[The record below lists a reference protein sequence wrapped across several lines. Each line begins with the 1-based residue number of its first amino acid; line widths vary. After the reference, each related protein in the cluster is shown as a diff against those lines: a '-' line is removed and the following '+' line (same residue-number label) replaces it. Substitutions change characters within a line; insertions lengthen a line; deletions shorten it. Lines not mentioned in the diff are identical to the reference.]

1 MDIESCY
8 QLGYILKTHGI
19 HGELL
24 VYLDTDNP
32 EEYKLLESVFVEIK
46 QKLVPFFIEQI
57 KVNDNKAIIRFQEIE
72 NLEAAEKLKGL
83 ALYLPLN
90 FLPELDEGQFYYHEV
105 VGFTVIDEIEG
116 RIGKILNIYE
126 ANGNDLFGVDHHG
139 HEVLIPIQ
147 NDLIKK
153 IDKMGKEIYMILP
166 DGLLDV
172 YLNP

>member
-24 VYLDTDNP
+24 IYLDTDNP

-57 KVNDNKAIIRFQEIE
+57 KVNDNKAIIRFQEID

-83 ALYLPLN
+83 TLYLPLN
-90 FLPELDEGQFYYHEV
+90 FCQHLMKVSFIKQMGM
-105 VGFTVIDEIEG
+105 
-116 RIGKILNIYE
+116 IY
-126 ANGNDLFGVDHHG
+126 L
-139 HEVLIPIQ
+139 VLIITVM
-147 NDLIKK
+147 KS
-153 IDKMGKEIYMILP
+153 
-166 DGLLDV
+166 
-172 YLNP
+172 